1 MNKKIMNVSVQH
13 ILLLLVAVTFVL
25 GCKSKNKIESKE
37 NTSNELIYPI
47 MPIQQQSYL
56 FENVELIDYIF
67 QDLPFSLSQSEKPSI
82 QSKIAGIAQEG
93 VTQSDCTPMA
103 RMFFQY
109 KGEIIIEADVFF
121 SPPDCQHYIFYE
133 DGKPIYAN
141 KMAPQNIQFY
151 SQFLNNMNVSQ

>member
-1 MNKKIMNVSVQH
+1 MKYMVNNG
-13 ILLLLVAVTFVL
+13 LLLMVVVTFVI
-25 GCKSKNKIESKE
+25 GCKSKNKIEPEEK
-37 NTSNELIYPI
+37 TSNELIYPI

-56 FENVELIDYIF
+56 FDNVEMIDYIF

-82 QSKIAGIAQEG
+82 QAKIAGIAQEG

-121 SPPDCQHYIFYE
+121 APPDCQHYIFYE
-133 DGKPIYAN
+133 DGKPVYAN

-151 SQFLNNMNVSQ
+151 SQFLKNMNVSQ